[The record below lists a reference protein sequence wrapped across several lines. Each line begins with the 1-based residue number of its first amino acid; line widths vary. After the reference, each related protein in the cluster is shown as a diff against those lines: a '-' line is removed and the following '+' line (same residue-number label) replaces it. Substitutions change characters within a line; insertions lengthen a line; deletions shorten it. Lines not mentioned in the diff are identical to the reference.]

1 MAETWK
7 EEWPKKSQQG
17 ERQEPWQEKCG
28 RVKTRTW
35 VGKLMQTLAGM
46 MVTSPTGMPG
56 AAGAAAFV
64 ETVLHYDAGM
74 NSCFVQHL
82 LQLFQRCAFKHDK
95 EEFYILLHSECHCKS
110 VDRVMEEAQSFFELW
125 EHIQFFV
132 SAKCIQAMGFSWHS
146 TEELADWLTD
156 ATKIWVMGQC
166 FCSDVFQFCC
176 KTLLSIYTRDITLL

>member
-17 ERQEPWQEKCG
+17 ERQDPWQEQCG

-95 EEFYILLHSECHCKS
+95 EEFYILLHSECHASQSTGWWRKLSPFSSCENTSSFSCQPS
-110 VDRVMEEAQSFFELW
+110 VFRRWDSHDLHRRGDLS
-125 EHIQFFV
+125 HGI
-132 SAKCIQAMGFSWHS
+132 S
-146 TEELADWLTD
+146 TNT
-156 ATKIWVMGQC
+156 T
-166 FCSDVFQFCC
+166 
-176 KTLLSIYTRDITLL
+176 DITLL